1 MIYFLFL
8 LQTILYMFLYFLL
21 LDKLLTSPFRN
32 KPFMLDKMS
41 YWYNKKNFHLCD
53 KFWSVSYNAILSS
66 INLIHIFL
74 KSDLYILTYDI
85 TVKYLKIN
93 CFLLTA
99 GHALDK
105 LPDVAP
111 LSQEHLATM
120 MKTAFN
126 LGLYSTLEVNH
137 PICDTLTLLNSLSG
151 Y

>member
-1 MIYFLFL
+1 M
-8 LQTILYMFLYFLL
+8 QQ
-21 LDKLLTSPFRN
+21 
-32 KPFMLDKMS
+32 
-41 YWYNKKNFHLCD
+41 KNFHLCD

-66 INLIHIFL
+66 ISLIHIFL

-151 Y
+151 YWEEELRECCTMSWNVKKNSNFKCVFEWLHDYLKD